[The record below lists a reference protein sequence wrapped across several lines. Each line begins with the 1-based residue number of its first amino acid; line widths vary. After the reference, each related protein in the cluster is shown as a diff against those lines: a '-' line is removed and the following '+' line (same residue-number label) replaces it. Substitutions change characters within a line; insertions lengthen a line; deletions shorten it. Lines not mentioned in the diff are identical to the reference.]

1 MATAK
6 KTAPKKA
13 PAKKVVAKAIP
24 AKKTAPKRVLASQRT
39 IASAKKDEMF
49 AMPQEVKEWIER
61 ASSTMKHQ
69 ATQIAQMKE
78 EIAQL
83 KAYKRFAANKI
94 QGMSY
99 E

>member
-6 KTAPKKA
+6 KTPAKKVAVKAPAKKA
-13 PAKKVVAKAIP
+13 PAKAIKRPVV
-24 AKKTAPKRVLASQRT
+24 APKREEQTFS
-39 IASAKKDEMF
+39 
-49 AMPQEVKEWIER
+49 MPKEVQEWIER

-69 ATQIAQMKE
+69 ANQIASMKE
-78 EIAQL
+78 EIVQL
-83 KAYKRFAANKI
+83 KAYKKFAANKI

>member
-6 KTAPKKA
+6 KTPTKKVAAKAPVKA
-13 PAKKVVAKAIP
+13 PAKKAPVKASNRPVAAS
-24 AKKTAPKRVLASQRT
+24 KREERT
-39 IASAKKDEMF
+39 F
-49 AMPQEVKEWIER
+49 AMPKEVQEWIER

-69 ATQIAQMKE
+69 ATQIATMKE
-78 EIAQL
+78 EIVQL
-83 KAYKRFAANKI
+83 KAYKKFAANKI

>member
-6 KTAPKKA
+6 KTPAKKVAAKA
-13 PAKKVVAKAIP
+13 PAKKAPVK
-24 AKKTAPKRVLASQRT
+24 APKRPVAASKPEERT
-39 IASAKKDEMF
+39 F
-49 AMPQEVKEWIER
+49 AMPKEVQEWIER

-69 ATQIAQMKE
+69 ATQIAAMKE
-78 EIAQL
+78 EIVQL
-83 KAYKRFAANKI
+83 KAYKKFAANKI

>member
-6 KTAPKKA
+6 KV
-13 PAKKVVAKAIP
+13 PAKKVAVKKAVP
-24 AKKTAPKRVLASQRT
+24 EKKAPKEEQ
-39 IASAKKDEMF
+39 KF
-49 AMPQEVKEWIER
+49 AMPVEVQEWIER

-69 ATQIAQMKE
+69 ANQIATMKE

-83 KAYKRFAANKI
+83 KAYKKFAANKI
-94 QGMSY
+94 QGMSF

>member
-6 KTAPKKA
+6 KTPAKKVATKAAVKAPAKKA
-13 PAKKVVAKAIP
+13 PAKAV
-24 AKKTAPKRVLASQRT
+24 KRAVEPSKRDERT
-39 IASAKKDEMF
+39 F
-49 AMPQEVKEWIER
+49 AMPKEVQEWIER

-69 ATQIAQMKE
+69 ANQIASMKE
-78 EIAQL
+78 EITQL
-83 KAYKRFAANKI
+83 KAYKKFAANKI